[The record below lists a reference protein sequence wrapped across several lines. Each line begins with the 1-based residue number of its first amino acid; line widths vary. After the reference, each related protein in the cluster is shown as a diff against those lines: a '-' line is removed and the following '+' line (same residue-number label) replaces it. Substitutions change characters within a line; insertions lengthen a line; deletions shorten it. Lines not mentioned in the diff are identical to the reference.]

1 MRKGLGKKTVNK
13 TKYVSQAD
21 YVLDYLLGKGRR
33 GATNFEMMINLSMC
47 DVRKRV
53 TEINR
58 DKECKFWVGSVWE
71 TSDTMKHYKRYYAIS
86 KKQTLEDF
94 LNERKPVKKAGRKSA
109 NSRRR

>member
-1 MRKGLGKKTVNK
+1 MRKGLKKETVK
-13 TKYVSQAD
+13 KIKYVSQAD

-33 GATNFEMMINLSMC
+33 GATNFEMMVNLMIC
-47 DVRKRV
+47 DVRKRI

-86 KKQTLEDF
+86 KKQSLEGF
-94 LNERKPVKKAGRKSA
+94 LNERKPIKKAGGKSL
-109 NSRRR
+109 NRRRR